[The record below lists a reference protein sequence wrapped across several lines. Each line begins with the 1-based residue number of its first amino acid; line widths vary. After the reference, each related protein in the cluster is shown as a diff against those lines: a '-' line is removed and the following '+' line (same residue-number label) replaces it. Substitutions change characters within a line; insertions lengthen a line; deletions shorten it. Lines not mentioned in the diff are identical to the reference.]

1 MPYYVENSLRRGQ
14 FIKTT
19 KDQYDKVLNRYGSQ
33 HVLYTPGR
41 KGPEFKY
48 PNMAYRRTSYRRRR
62 APARRSVRKTRRRT
76 YRRRRSAPVGP
87 QSLTGTA
94 HGDKYVKAMADPFDE
109 TVDGVKIPDSN
120 AQPSVSLKCDD
131 TFDCT
136 VAALQTAAAYAFNPS
151 LAEQTVTANVSGAT
165 TWTWP
170 VGFGGVTNGAK
181 LAQLQNDQEM
191 FRPVA
196 HGIRITSALAPTAA
210 VGFLHVC
217 VFSQSLYNQTTWAYP
232 TSVSSMQN
240 TPGYKRIPIGRLTA
254 EGITIVNRP
263 LDVTA
268 QRYVDT
274 DALPYNNASAMEFH
288 TGMQWCSIIVAVTG
302 CVASSTPISVEE
314 ILHLECIPRST
325 SIGQATPAAKLN
337 NFAQGAA
344 ANANAKVAPTM
355 LDSEKTKRAVQVVE
369 EAITGG
375 QAATGQAGGGMLSR
389 SALGR
394 LLGGLRG
401 SDMSMR
407 TASNGIRNTAP
418 SHSGMFL

>member
-1 MPYYVENSLRRGQ
+1 MPVSKSPRFDQAKFLRDAAILYKRATGRWYSQ
-14 FIKTT
+14 A
-19 KDQYDKVLNRYGSQ
+19 DK
-33 HVLYTPGR
+33 
-41 KGPEFKY
+41 K
-48 PNMAYRRTSYRRRR
+48 MAYGRSSYRRRR
-62 APARRSVRKTRRRT
+62 ASARRSVRKTRRRT

-109 TVDGVKIPDSN
+109 SVDGVKIPDSN

-131 TFDCT
+131 TWDMPIGST
-136 VAALQTAAAYAFNPS
+136 ASVACYAYNPS
-151 LAEQTVTANVSGAT
+151 LAQQVVGAT
-165 TWTWP
+165 AASATSWTWGA
-170 VGFGGVTNGAK
+170 GFAGAANGAK
-181 LAQLQNDQEM
+181 LTQLRSDQEM
-191 FRPVA
+191 YRPVA
-196 HGIRITSALAPTAA
+196 HGIRITSAQAPTAA

-217 VFSQSLYNQTTWAYP
+217 VFSQSLYNQSTWVYP
-232 TSVSSMQN
+232 TSISEMQN
-240 TPGYKRIPIGRLTA
+240 TAGYKRIPIGRLTS
-254 EGITIVNRP
+254 EGITVVNRP

-274 DALPYNNASAMEFH
+274 DASPYTSASQMEFH
-288 TGMQWCSIIVAVTG
+288 TGLQWCSIIVALSG
-302 CVASSTPISVEE
+302 CTSSTVPVSVEQ

-344 ANANAKVAPTM
+344 ANANAKVNPTM
-355 LDSEKTKRAVQVVE
+355 LDSEKTQRAVQVVQ

-394 LLGGLRG
+394 LLAGLRG

-418 SHSGMFL
+418 SHSGM